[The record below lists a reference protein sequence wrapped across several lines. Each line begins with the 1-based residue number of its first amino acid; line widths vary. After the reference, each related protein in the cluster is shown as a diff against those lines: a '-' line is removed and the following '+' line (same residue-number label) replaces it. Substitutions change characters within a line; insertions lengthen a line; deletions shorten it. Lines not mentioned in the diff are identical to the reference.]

1 MATKAAHPYCCYWL
15 SPRGF
20 ANEGDY
26 VYGSREDCETAVGRL
41 NMEAG
46 ARVVRV
52 SQHRTLGA
60 AKKSAEQKAAK
71 DSERYQ
77 RRNEMDHIGC
87 GPARPKMSPGTEE

>member
-26 VYGSREDCETAVGRL
+26 VYGSREDCEAAVQRL
-41 NMEAG
+41 DLKAG

-52 SQHRTLGA
+52 SQHRSLEA
-60 AKKSAEQKAAK
+60 AKKSAEEKAAK

-87 GPARPKMSPGTEE
+87 CAANSKAHPGTWA